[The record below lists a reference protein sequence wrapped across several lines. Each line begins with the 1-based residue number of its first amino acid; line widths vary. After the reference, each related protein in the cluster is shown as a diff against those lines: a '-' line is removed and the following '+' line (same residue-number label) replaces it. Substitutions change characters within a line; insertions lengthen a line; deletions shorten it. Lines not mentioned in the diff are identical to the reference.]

1 MCVICGTVCGM
12 AVCVI
17 CGTLCGMA
25 VCVCVICGTDVE
37 WLCV

>member
-1 MCVICGTVCGM
+1 VCVICGTVCGM